1 VRATYDFWLVALSVI
16 VAVVVAYT
24 ALKLAGRVAEAERS
38 AGRQWLLGGAVAM
51 GIGIWS
57 MHFIGMLAYSVPI
70 QLRYNVPTTLAS
82 LFIAILTSG
91 FALAIAS
98 RRDLS
103 LTRLTLGS
111 VIMGAGICA
120 MHYTGMAA
128 IQIMPLITYDA
139 LLVATSIA
147 ISITASFA
155 ALWLAFRLRSGHSW
169 LIKLARGVAAIVM
182 GLAISGMHY
191 TAMAATMLAANSIC
205 SGGAAIDNGWLAFS
219 IGLTALALLAITSI
233 TAVYDAHLDSRTR
246 RDALRLAEL
255 NADLTHGKNMLTL
268 ATQAAGIVCW
278 EYDVSSRCMVWTEN
292 EIESLRAAGI
302 EPRKHPEALIAM
314 IHPDDASTILTGI
327 EAAVAEGRDACTA
340 RVRVVTPAGTS
351 IYLQAHARLFC
362 DERRQLQRLLGVTWD
377 VSDQVRQEESRL
389 ELQLQLRDVSRQAGM
404 AEVATGVL
412 HSVGN
417 VLNSL
422 GVAVA
427 LVQSGVRESRV
438 GNVQRVA
445 RLLSD
450 QGDKI
455 GAFVSDDARGREIPG
470 YLTQLGEALVDE
482 NAKLY
487 SRAQAIVTHVEHIA
501 KIVAAQ
507 QTYARRGGITEQ
519 VDIAELVD
527 HAIALNFAAN
537 TDVLINRQYA
547 SVPPLTLDRHK
558 LIQILANFLSN
569 ARHALLDQTKG
580 QRVLTVRIQTPA
592 TGGLTIDIED
602 SGAGID
608 ADTLGRLFKFGFTT
622 KKDGHGFG
630 LHASAILAKELGGEV
645 TGKSDGP
652 GRGACFTLY
661 LPLTAAH
668 SLDARRRA

>member
-1 VRATYDFWLVALSVI
+1 MRATYDFWLVALSVV

-38 AGRQWLLGGAVAM
+38 AGRPWLLGGAVAM

-70 QLRYNVPTTLAS
+70 QLRYNVPATLAS
-82 LFIAILTSG
+82 LLIAILTSG

-103 LTRLTLGS
+103 LSRLSVGS
-111 VIMGAGICA
+111 VVMGAGICA

-128 IQIMPLITYDA
+128 IQIMPGITYDPW
-139 LLVATSIA
+139 LVAASIA
-147 ISITASFA
+147 IAITASFA

-169 LIKLARGVAAIVM
+169 LIHLARGVAAVVM
-182 GLAISGMHY
+182 GLAITGMHY
-191 TAMAATMLAANSIC
+191 TAMAATMLAPNSIC
-205 SGGAAIDNGWLAFS
+205 SGGAAIDNGWLAFT
-219 IGLTALALLAITSI
+219 IGLTALALLAITLI

-246 RDALRLAEL
+246 QDTMRLAEL

-278 EYDVSSRCMVWTEN
+278 EYDVSARRMLWTEN

-302 EPRKHPEALIAM
+302 DPRGHPDALMAM
-314 IHPDDASTILTGI
+314 IHPDDVVSAQSGI
-327 EAAVAEGRDACTA
+327 EAAVADGREAYAARLRLSTA
-340 RVRVVTPAGTS
+340 AGAS
-351 IYLQAHARLFC
+351 IHLQVHARLFC
-362 DERRQLQRLLGVTWD
+362 DERRQLTRLLGVTWD
-377 VSDQVRQEESRL
+377 VSGEVRQEESRVG
-389 ELQLQLRDVSRQAGM
+389 LQMQLRDVSRQAGM

-422 GVAVA
+422 GVSVA
-427 LVQSGVRESRV
+427 LVQSGLRESRV

-445 RLLSD
+445 RLLTE
-450 QGDKI
+450 QGYGI
-455 GAFVSDDARGREIPG
+455 GDFLSGDPRGREIPG
-470 YLTQLGEALVDE
+470 YLTQLGELLSDE

-507 QTYARRGGITEQ
+507 QSYARRGGVTER

-527 HAIALNFAAN
+527 HAIALNFTAGA
-537 TDVLINRQYA
+537 DVVINRQYA
-547 SVPPLTLDRHK
+547 PVLPLTLDRHK
-558 LIQILANFLSN
+558 LIQILTNFLSN
-569 ARHALLDQTKG
+569 ARHALLDQSMG
-580 QRVLTVRIQTPA
+580 QRELTVRILAPA
-592 TGGLTIDIED
+592 AGRLTIDIED
-602 SGAGID
+602 SGPGID
-608 ADTLGRLFKFGFTT
+608 SATLSRLFEFGFTT
-622 KKDGHGFG
+622 KKEGHGFG

-661 LPLTAAH
+661 LPVTH
-668 SLDARRRA
+668 SLEVRRRA

>member
-103 LTRLTLGS
+103 LTRLILGS

-139 LLVATSIA
+139 LLVGTSIA

-155 ALWLAFRLRSGHSW
+155 ALWLAFRLRSGQSW
-169 LIKLARGVAAIVM
+169 LIKLARGVAAVVM

-205 SGGAAIDNGWLAFS
+205 SGGAALDNGWLAFS

-278 EYDVSSRCMVWTEN
+278 EYDVSSRCMLWTEN
-292 EIESLRAAGI
+292 EIESLRAAGV
-302 EPRKHPEALIAM
+302 EPRKHPEVLIAM
-314 IHPDDASTILTGI
+314 IHPDDASTVLSGI
-327 EAAVAEGRDACTA
+327 EAAVADGRDACTV
-340 RVRVVTPAGTS
+340 RVRVMTPDGTS
-351 IYLQAHARLFC
+351 IHLQAHARLFC
-362 DERRQLQRLLGVTWD
+362 DERRQLKRLLGVTWD
-377 VSDQVRQEESRL
+377 VSDQVRQEEFRL

-438 GNVQRVA
+438 GNVRRVA

-450 QGDKI
+450 QGDEI
-455 GAFVSDDARGREIPG
+455 GAFVSGDPRGREIPG
-470 YLTQLGEALVDE
+470 YLTQLGDALVDE

-527 HAIALNFAAN
+527 HAIALNFAAS
-537 TDVLINRQYA
+537 TDVVISRQYA
-547 SVPPLTLDRHK
+547 SVPSLTLDRHK

-580 QRVLTVRIQTPA
+580 QRVLTARIQTPA
-592 TGGLTIDIED
+592 TGGLRIDIED

-661 LPLTAAH
+661 LPLTAAQ